1 MIRIQDSAPDRR
13 DTLHDRKTM
22 CADRRYICGRRAGT
36 PFFHQGDI
44 MKNKRRE
51 VSTTENYT
59 YQKEGRPLAVMYVVH
74 DIDSIFAAALIAKHS
89 DYSFRIVFTNRHD
102 LNYDITGDPGLPAQ
116 CEKVFIVG
124 PALNEYSILYLE
136 RFPVETVY
144 IGSTNRLR
152 DFMPELYTEKKVHRG
167 NSVYYLENDSVTGRV
182 ASHVSYCD
190 DIVQRIFQYST
201 GFIKDDLFDAMVF
214 EYLNFGYSSSQL
226 FEMFSDYIDR
236 PFTLGAQFREAFEL
250 ALSRNQAVLE
260 KAVIHEIGGIRTA
273 FIMGGC
279 PCTLVLNQALRTL
292 DCDAAVNVCLHRQ
305 HFTFLTSSPE
315 ICADMYEQYI
325 SHFIYSGGGTYSCG
339 ACFGADLTFDDF
351 IAAFTEHRNINGF
364 RHERLLSYDV
374 FDPRDY
380 QWMQFESYAL
390 YRNFNFTIFLDTYCN
405 ADCKFCIEQIKTE
418 NNGRINKVGNIED
431 RETYL
436 RRLDFIA
443 GKIRPYNPSI
453 SITGGEPL
461 LSPCF
466 REAMAILAK
475 YRFRKIVMTTNGTNI
490 DKYADD
496 IIAAGISHVNFSRP
510 SYDPDVCQKI
520 MRFREQQPSLDTLVR
535 AIARLEENGV
545 RTRFN
550 CIVSREG
557 IGSLPELKKYLSF
570 VRSAGCRHV
579 VFRELMSF
587 NEQESKNAEKIAYA
601 AENRVLMNTLWAE
614 MESDPDFIPFS
625 NIRGHYYYIEIY
637 KYRDMTVV
645 SERANLKYLEKY
657 RRENLHYIY
666 EMVFHPN
673 GNLCAGWNET
683 EDILDSFAD
692 WQAADKES
700 EHE

>member
-1 MIRIQDSAPDRR
+1 
-13 DTLHDRKTM
+13 
-22 CADRRYICGRRAGT
+22 
-36 PFFHQGDI
+36 
-44 MKNKRRE
+44 MKNKRKE
-51 VSTTENYT
+51 VTTTENYT
-59 YQKEGRPLAVMYVVH
+59 YRKEGRPPALMYVVH
-74 DIDSIFAAALIAKHS
+74 EIDSIFAAALIARYS

-102 LNYDITGDPGLPAQ
+102 LNYDITGDPGLIEQ
-116 CEKVFIVG
+116 CGKVFIIG

-136 RFPVETVY
+136 RFSKETVY

-152 DFMPELYTEKKVHRG
+152 DFMPELYTENKVCRG
-167 NSVYYLENDSVTGRV
+167 NSVYYLENDCITGRI
-182 ASHVSYCD
+182 AAHYSYSD
-190 DIVQRIFQYST
+190 DIVQRIYQYT
-201 GFIKDDLFDAMVF
+201 TKYIKDDLYDAMVF

-226 FEMFSDYIDR
+226 FEMFSDYIGK
-236 PFTLGAQFREAFEL
+236 PFTLGEEFAEEFERAL
-250 ALSRNQAVLE
+250 ARNQAVLD
-260 KAVIHEIGGIRTA
+260 KAVIRNTGGIRTA
-273 FIMGGC
+273 FIRGGC

-292 DCDAAVNVCLHRQ
+292 ECDAAVNVCLHRQ
-305 HFTFLTSSPE
+305 HFTFFTSSPE
-315 ICADMYEQYI
+315 ICAEMYDKYI

-339 ACFGADLTFDDF
+339 ACFGADYTFEEF
-351 IAAFTEHRNINGF
+351 ISAFTEHRNINGF
-364 RHERLLSYDV
+364 SRERLLSYDV

-380 QWMQFESYAL
+380 QWLEFENYAL
-390 YRNFNFTIFLDTYCN
+390 YRNFNFTIFLDEYCN
-405 ADCKFCIEQIKTE
+405 ADCRFCIEQIKTE
-418 NNGRINKVGNIED
+418 NNGRINKVGKIED
-431 RETYL
+431 KETYL

-466 REAMAILAK
+466 REAMRILAK
-475 YRFRKIVMTTNGTNI
+475 YKFRKIVITTNGTNI
-490 DKYADD
+490 DRYTDD

-510 SYDPDVCQKI
+510 SYDMDVCQKI
-520 MRFREQQPSLDTLVR
+520 MRFREQHPSIDTLIS
-535 AIARLEENGV
+535 AIAKLEENGV

-557 IGSLPELKKYLSF
+557 IGTLPEMKKYLSF

-587 NEQESKNAEKIAYA
+587 NENESKNAEKMAYA
-601 AENRVLMNTLWAE
+601 AENRVLMNDLWAE
-614 MESDPDFIPFS
+614 MDGDKNFIPFS

-637 KYRDMTVV
+637 KYHDMTVV

-683 EDILDSFAD
+683 EDILDSFTD
-692 WQAADKES
+692 WQAAGKEPGN
-700 EHE
+700 E